1 MDIHLICDAEIPQE
15 VLLLMPNPPACQH
28 SPSANLCRAIVL
40 IIMLIIARA
49 LLFSK
54 PAKQARDNVPCEL
67 YKMFSDCCPQCIRLL
82 QGRKPVAGIKNIV
95 TDGFGV
101 RGQVDFIDFQS
112 MPNGEF
118 KILLNY
124 IDHGF
129 KNLTS
134 VPLVAKRASSVAMA
148 LFWQQ
153 VLQE

>member
-1 MDIHLICDAEIPQE
+1 M
-15 VLLLMPNPPACQH
+15 
-28 SPSANLCRAIVL
+28 
-40 IIMLIIARA
+40 
-49 LLFSK
+49 
-54 PAKQARDNVPCEL
+54 
-67 YKMFSDCCPQCIRLL
+67 
-82 QGRKPVAGIKNIV
+82 AGIKNIV

-112 MPNGEF
+112 TPNGEF
-118 KILLNY
+118 KFLLNY

-153 VLQE
+153 VLKE